1 MAALLALVAAC
12 AFALGNAMQQRGAL
26 RTSAPG
32 ESPRFLLQLFRHPVW
47 VVGGALQIAGFVAQ
61 VVALAVGSLLAVQAI
76 VVSSFV
82 IALPCGVWLTDQRVG
97 RREVLG
103 ALTTVAGL
111 ILFLVGSRSTG
122 GTNHVAAVGWVAC
135 LAVSGV
141 VLAGLDISARRVG
154 AAPAAA
160 LLGTAAGI
168 AFGLQGGQV
177 KALAHV
183 GGGVVGVVTS
193 WQLYALAVV
202 GIAGFVYQ
210 QRGLK
215 VGVLAPNLAASNV
228 ATLVASVVLGVAL
241 FAETLGRGAIGLAL
255 SVPGLVLMAA
265 GILALARGGVAP
277 SVVPG
282 VATAIEGAIEAAEA
296 KVTQG
301 KATGATFGPEATEAE
316 TSDVEVA
323 QPGAATPDRQST
335 SSSRWRSWP
344 RRRHPMNDASHPA
357 VGPNHPGSDTPE

>member
-215 VGVLAPNLAASNV
+215 VGMLAPNLAASNV
-228 ATLVASVVLGVAL
+228 ATLVASVVLGVVL

-265 GILALARGGVAP
+265 GILALARRGVAP
-277 SVVPG
+277 AVVPG
-282 VATAIEGAIEAAEA
+282 VATAIEATAFGARATRAETSGVEAAE
-296 KVTQG
+296 Q
-301 KATGATFGPEATEAE
+301 
-316 TSDVEVA
+316 
-323 QPGAATPDRQST
+323 GAAAADRLST
-335 SSSRWRSWP
+335 TSSRWRSWP
-344 RRRHPMNDASHPA
+344 RSRHPMNDASHPA

>member
-1 MAALLALVAAC
+1 MAVLLALVAAC
-12 AFALGNAMQQRGAL
+12 AFALGNALQQRGAM

-32 ESPRFLLQLFRHPVW
+32 ASSRFLLQLFRHRVW
-47 VVGGALQIAGFVAQ
+47 VLGGALQIAGFVAQ
-61 VVALAVGSLLAVQAI
+61 VVALAVGSLLVVQAI

-82 IALPCGVWLTDQRVG
+82 IALPCGVWLSDQRVG

-111 ILFLVGSRSTG
+111 ILFVVGGHPAG
-122 GTNHVAAVGWVAC
+122 GTNHVATMGWALC
-135 LAVSGV
+135 LEVSV
-141 VLAGLDISARRVG
+141 IVLAGLDVTARRVG
-154 AAPAAA
+154 PAPAAA

-202 GIAGFVYQ
+202 GLAGFVFQ

-228 ATLVASVVLGVAL
+228 ATLVTSVVLGVAL
-241 FAETLGRGAIGLAL
+241 FAETLGRGTIGLTLA
-255 SVPGLVLMAA
+255 VPGLVLMAV
-265 GILALARGGVAP
+265 GILALARRGVAP
-277 SVVPG
+277 PVVPG
-282 VATAIEGAIEAAEA
+282 VATAVEGAIEGAIEAAEA
-296 KVTQG
+296 KVTAG
-301 KATGATFGPEATEAE
+301 KGNRRQREPKARGPAP
-316 TSDVEVA
+316 
-323 QPGAATPDRQST
+323 QPSE
-335 SSSRWRSWP
+335 P
-344 RRRHPMNDASHPA
+344 RRP
-357 VGPNHPGSDTPE
+357 GPQEVRRRRQ

>member
-26 RTSAPG
+26 RTSARG
-32 ESPRFLLQLFRHPVW
+32 ESSRFLLQLFRRPVW
-47 VVGGALQIAGFVAQ
+47 ILGEALQIAGFVAQ
-61 VVALAVGSLLAVQAI
+61 VVALAIGSLLVVQAI

-82 IALPCGVWLTDQRVG
+82 IALPCGVWLTDQRLG

-103 ALTTVAGL
+103 ALTTVTGL
-111 ILFLVGSRSTG
+111 ILFLVGGHSTG
-122 GTNHVAAVGWVAC
+122 STNHATAAGWVVC
-135 LAVSGV
+135 LAVSAV
-141 VLAGLDISARRVG
+141 VLAGLDLTSRRVG
-154 AAPAAA
+154 PAPAAA
-160 LLGTAAGI
+160 VLGAAAGI

-183 GGGVVGVVTS
+183 GGGVVGIVTS

-202 GIAGFVYQ
+202 GFAGFVYQ

-255 SVPGLVLMAA
+255 SVLGLVLMAA

-296 KVTQG
+296 KATRG
-301 KATGATFGPEATEAE
+301 KATGATAFGPEATEAE

-344 RRRHPMNDASHPA
+344 RRHHPMNDASH
-357 VGPNHPGSDTPE
+357 